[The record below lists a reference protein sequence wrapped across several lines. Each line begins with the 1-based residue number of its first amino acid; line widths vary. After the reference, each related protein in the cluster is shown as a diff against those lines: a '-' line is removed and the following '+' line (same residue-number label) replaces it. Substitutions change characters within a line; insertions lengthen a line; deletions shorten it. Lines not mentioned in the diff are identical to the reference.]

1 MLYVHSFRTMN
12 VSRYPV
18 RLNYGEHC
26 SMQSDLLPHA
36 LHREFPNLAD
46 AINRLK
52 HSDTHFAHLL
62 EQHDAIDNEITKSET
77 GVAPINDLSLE
88 TLKRQRLQ
96 LKDQLY
102 RMAVQG

>member
-1 MLYVHSFRTMN
+1 
-12 VSRYPV
+12 
-18 RLNYGEHC
+18 
-26 SMQSDLLPHA
+26 MQSDLLTHA

-52 HSDTHFAHLL
+52 QSDAHFGNLL
-62 EQHDAIDNEITKSET
+62 EQHDAVDVEITKSET

-88 TLKRQRLQ
+88 TLKKQRLQ

-102 RMAVQG
+102 RMAVAG